1 MIKKVWFFLHFFGF
15 LSIIDCLY
23 FLLFAM
29 KKISYAIMMLFV
41 MLWCVALPV
50 YTLAQSEQKNHEGK
64 GYFSESADPMTLVTQ
79 YYRNTNK
86 TDPVQETDLDVV
98 TSDGCTELAV
108 DGRFTISRTLCNI
121 KSNIWNYLQYL
132 MYIWLTAATIFLIRN
147 GLKIVTSPDK
157 EKQMSTFKKNL
168 IYIIIWV
175 VLLTWFYY
183 VIDIFVSV
191 VNLVEK

>member
-1 MIKKVWFFLHFFGF
+1 MKKVWFFLHFFGF
-15 LSIIDCLY
+15 LGIIDCLY

-98 TSDGCTELAV
+98 TSDGCTELRV

>member
-1 MIKKVWFFLHFFGF
+1 
-15 LSIIDCLY
+15 
-23 FLLFAM
+23 
-29 KKISYAIMMLFV
+29 MMLFV

-64 GYFSESADPMTLVTQ
+64 GYFSESADPMRLVTQ
-79 YYRNTNK
+79 YYHNTNK

-147 GLKIVTSPDK
+147 GLKIVTSSDK